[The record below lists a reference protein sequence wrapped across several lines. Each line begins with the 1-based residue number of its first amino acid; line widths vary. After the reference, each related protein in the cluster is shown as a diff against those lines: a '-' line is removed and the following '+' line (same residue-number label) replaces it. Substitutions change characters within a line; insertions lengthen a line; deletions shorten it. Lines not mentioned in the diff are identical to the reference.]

1 MFGTFAPPLVE
12 VLFLEPFPPF
22 NANEE
27 AAINESVAASLAKRG
42 AVVVGGRAVGAQ
54 HASGPS
60 VELVAGSAGDS
71 DARSVAEAEPETEET
86 AAAPYRRGRRGRG
99 R

>member
-1 MFGTFAPPLVE
+1 MSGTFAPPLVE

-42 AVVVGGRAVGAQ
+42 AVVIGGRAAGAG
-54 HASGPS
+54 HSSGPS
-60 VELVAGSAGDS
+60 VELVAGPAGDS
-71 DARSVAEAEPETEET
+71 DETSSGAEP
-86 AAAPYRRGRRGRG
+86 PKPLRGRRARG